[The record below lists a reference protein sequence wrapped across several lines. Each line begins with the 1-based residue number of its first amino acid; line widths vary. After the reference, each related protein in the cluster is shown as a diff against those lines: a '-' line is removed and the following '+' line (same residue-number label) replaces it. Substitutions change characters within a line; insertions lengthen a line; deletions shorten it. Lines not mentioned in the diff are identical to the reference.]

1 MARKKKMYQDGS
13 IAHFADLG
21 FSKVK
26 KYAKSKD
33 IVDKLL
39 GFNILALILV
49 LGLAISDWLYNNP
62 VTFSLDYIVMLAF
75 SIVIAAVLAY
85 FYSFIL
91 EPIVDLADRNINGL
105 RLSVIIQ
112 FIALTV
118 VLGGLLFNL
127 TILTNIGAGLLGVQI
142 LALFFGG
149 FIKVT
154 DEKTELTENKPKIWQ
169 MLGRVGTLITI
180 GTFVVNIILFIVRSI
195 IK

>member
-1 MARKKKMYQDGS
+1 MWQKNTLKRR
-13 IAHFADLG
+13 

-62 VTFSLDYIVMLAF
+62 VTFSLDYIVILAV
-75 SIVIAAVLAY
+75 SIVLAAVLAY

-91 EPIVDLADRNINGL
+91 EPIVDLANRNINGL

-127 TILTNIGAGLLGVQI
+127 TILTNIGVGLLGIQI
-142 LALFFGG
+142 LSLFFGG
-149 FIKVT
+149 FIKIT
-154 DEKTELTENKPKIWQ
+154 DEKSELTEDKPKIWQ
-169 MLGRVGTLITI
+169 MLGKVGTLITI
-180 GTFVVNIILFIVRSI
+180 GTFVVNIILFIIKSI
-195 IK
+195 VK

>member
-1 MARKKKMYQDGS
+1 MYQDGS
-13 IAHFADLG
+13 LAHFADLG

-39 GFNILALILV
+39 GFNVLAMILV

-62 VTFSLDYIVMLAF
+62 IAFSLDYLVMLVI
-75 SIVIAAVLAY
+75 SIVLAAVLAY

-118 VLGGLLFNL
+118 VLGGILFNL
-127 TILTNIGAGLLGVQI
+127 TFLTNIGAGLLGLQI

-154 DEKTELTENKPKIWQ
+154 DEKSELTEDKPKIWE
-169 MLGRVGTLITI
+169 MLGRGGTLITI
-180 GTFVVNIILFIVRSI
+180 GTFIVNIILFIVKSI
-195 IK
+195 IN

>member
-1 MARKKKMYQDGS
+1 MARKKKMYQEGS

-39 GFNILALILV
+39 GFNILAFILV

-62 VTFSLDYIVMLAF
+62 ITFSLDYIIMVAF
-75 SIVIAAVLAY
+75 SMVIATVLAY

-127 TILTNIGAGLLGVQI
+127 TIFTNIGAGLLGVQV
-142 LALFFGG
+142 LSLFFGG
-149 FIKVT
+149 FIKLT
-154 DEKTELTENKPKIWQ
+154 DEKSEITEDKPKIWQ

-180 GTFVVNIILFIVRSI
+180 GTFSVNIILI
-195 IK
+195 IIRYVG